1 VLKKRSIRNNQP
13 LQADTQIG
21 TNGTGIAF
29 LILMNKAY
37 IQMNAGR
44 SKMKKILVVVMV
56 LMVGI
61 MFVNPTLG
69 YSDPW
74 SRVPGHTGRVAA
86 NDYRHY
92 DRQPYPTPN
101 PVRYE
106 RSRGS
111 NDGLLIAGIALGGIA
126 LGAVL
131 GSVMSQ
137 PRVVNTREVV
147 YNDPVYTQ
155 PSGYRTAYN
164 NDTPPGQWV
173 TVAGQWVNGQW
184 VPAHNVWVPV
194 NP

>member
-1 VLKKRSIRNNQP
+1 
-13 LQADTQIG
+13 
-21 TNGTGIAF
+21 
-29 LILMNKAY
+29 M
-37 IQMNAGR
+37 
-44 SKMKKILVVVMV
+44 VVMV

-74 SRVPGHTGRVAA
+74 GRGSSRGPAA
-86 NDYRHY
+86 YSSHNV
-92 DRQPYPTPN
+92 RQPYPAPN

-106 RSRGS
+106 RSRS
-111 NDGLLIAGIALGGIA
+111 NNDGLLIAGIALGGIA

-131 GSVMSQ
+131 GSAMSQ
-137 PRVVNTREVV
+137 QRVTREVV
-147 YNDPVYTQ
+147 YNEPVYTQ
-155 PSGYRTAYN
+155 PAGYRTAYN

>member
-1 VLKKRSIRNNQP
+1 M
-13 LQADTQIG
+13 
-21 TNGTGIAF
+21 GIAF
-29 LILMNKAY
+29 LINMNKAY
-37 IQMNAGR
+37 KQMNIGR
-44 SKMKKILVVVMV
+44 LKMKKILVIMMV

-74 SRVPGHTGRVAA
+74 GRGPGQSRGPAAYSGHY
-86 NDYRHY
+86 N
-92 DRQPYPTPN
+92 RQPYPPAH

-106 RSRGS
+106 RSRS
-111 NDGLLIAGIALGGIA
+111 NNDGLLIAGIALGGIA

-137 PRVVNTREVV
+137 PRVTREVV
-147 YNDPVYTQ
+147 YNEPAYTQ

>member
-1 VLKKRSIRNNQP
+1 
-13 LQADTQIG
+13 
-21 TNGTGIAF
+21 
-29 LILMNKAY
+29 
-37 IQMNAGR
+37 
-44 SKMKKILVVVMV
+44 MKKILVVVMV

-74 SRVPGHTGRVAA
+74 GRGPGQARGPAGYSG
-86 NDYRHY
+86 NY
-92 DRQPYPTPN
+92 DRQPYAPAPH

-106 RSRGS
+106 RSRGN

-137 PRVVNTREVV
+137 PRTTREVV
-147 YNDPVYTQ
+147 YSEPVYSQ
-155 PSGYRTAYN
+155 PSGYRAAYDN
-164 NDTPPGQWV
+164 ETPPGQWV